1 MAALLL
7 LSPGAFAQNAVPPGV
22 APVPIPNSRPTG
34 VTNGFGIDGDLTAYS
49 GDAASYLSAGD
60 WLPNPLTAAG
70 YGGVLSATGTVPA
83 TANPKRVI
91 HKTDSYGATD
101 DIFSGGSKID
111 SNPNTAVTWK
121 TGGPN
126 PSKND
131 INNALVFIEE
141 ASSATAPGTFVG
153 DTWVMMAG
161 DRATKEG
168 NSFLAFQFLQ
178 KTLTRNT
185 NGTFT
190 SAGTD
195 GGRTAGDIQITAEF
209 VNGGTVPN
217 LYYEVWQSVAGAFTW
232 VQIQAPPA
240 GAAFGRTNG
249 VVLSNVPY
257 SPFGGSSYDTNLF
270 AEVAV
275 DISAVYRNV
284 QTTCVGKISTLWVV
298 TKSSQSS
305 SANMTDF
312 VEPIPLDLKI
322 NVTADAGPDR
332 AVCAGNSTTIGTP
345 AVSGYTY
352 SWAIGSAA
360 PFATTAQV
368 AVTPSATT
376 TYTLTVT
383 KVGATCS
390 SPPDDV
396 VVTVNPNPTANAGT
410 APATQCAS
418 TTGNS
423 FLLAGSGSN
432 GTPSWAVFNNP
443 NSLTV
448 NITNGGTYAPTIA
461 VSGGSGT
468 VTLRLT
474 VTSGTNPVCTA
485 ATSDVAVTVKPV
497 PTASAGTAPAAQCAI
512 AAGNSFVLAG
522 SGSNGTPSW
531 AVQTNP
537 NSLTVNITNG
547 GTYAPTI
554 AVSGGSGTV
563 TLRLTVNGTA
573 NPLCTAATSDVAVT
587 VNPNPTASAG
597 AAPAAQCA
605 STAGNTFSLDG
616 SGTNGTYKWT
626 VFSKSPSALSAVFS
640 SDAMAKPTVTVS
652 GGSGTVTLRLTVT
665 SATCGD
671 ATSDVT
677 VTVNPNPTASA
688 GTAPAAQCAITAGNS
703 FLLAGS
709 GSNGTPSWAVF
720 NNPNSLTVNITNGG
734 TYAPTI
740 AVSGGSGP
748 VTLRLTVTS
757 GANPVCTA
765 ATSDVAVTV
774 NPNPTA
780 DAGTAPAAQCLSA
793 NGNSFSPS
801 GSGSNGTPS
810 WAVFNNPNSLT
821 VNITNGGTY
830 APTIAVSGGSGTV
843 TLRLTVT
850 SSANPVCTAATSDV
864 AVTVNAKPAG
874 PTVTIQEATL
884 CGTLTSPTLT
894 VCGPVAGTTYLV
906 TETDGTNPQSTTYSA
921 GPLVFVLR
929 AGKGFSITA
938 TASAAA
944 GGCVS
949 AATICGGQAASCPAS
964 AGRVATA
971 ASPTTAPALQQG
983 ILTEAYPNPTSKD
996 ATINFSV
1003 PKSGHVVVQ
1012 VYNAIGVAVA
1022 TLFDGDVAGG
1032 ETRSV
1037 KLKGEFLATGIYTY
1051 RVVADGKTKTNHVS
1065 LVK

>member
-1 MAALLL
+1 MKLAYYALARSLAQSSFLVRFLRFLALPGWKLWHPAGVLFAVLL
-7 LSPGAFAQNAVPPGV
+7 LSPSAFAQNAVPPGV
-22 APVPIPNSRPTG
+22 APVPIPNSRPTPA
-34 VTNGFGIDGDLTAYS
+34 TNGFGIDGDLTAYF
-49 GDAASYLSAGD
+49 GDDASYTNAGD

-70 YGGVLSATGTVPA
+70 YGGVLSASGTVPA

-111 SNPNTAVTWK
+111 SNPNTVVTWK

-141 ASSATAPGTFVG
+141 SAVATGPGTLAG

-178 KTLTRNT
+178 KTLVRNT
-185 NGTFT
+185 NGSFT
-190 SAGTD
+190 SAGPD
-195 GGRTAGDIQITAEF
+195 GGRTVGDIQITAEF

-217 LYYEVWQSVAGAFTW
+217 LYYEEWRSVAGAFTW

-249 VVLSNVPY
+249 LVLSNVPY
-257 SPFGGSSYDTNLF
+257 APFGGSSYDTNLF

-322 NVTADAGPDR
+322 NVTADAGPDK
-332 AVCAGNSTTIGTP
+332 AICAGGSTTIGTP

-352 SWAIGSAA
+352 SWAIGNAA

-368 AVTPSATT
+368 SVSPGATT

-396 VVTVNPNPTANAGT
+396 VVTVNPNLTANAGT
-410 APATQCAS
+410 APAAQCAV
-418 TTGNS
+418 TAGNS

-432 GTPSWAVFNNP
+432 GTPSWAVQSNP
-443 NSLTV
+443 NNLTV
-448 NITNGGTYAPTIA
+448 SIASGGTYAPTVA
-461 VSGGSGT
+461 VRGGTGT

-474 VTSGTNPVCTA
+474 VTSGAAPSCGT

-497 PTASAGTAPAAQCAI
+497 PTASAGTAPAAQCAVE
-512 AAGNSFVLAG
+512 AGNSFALSG
-522 SGSNGTPSW
+522 SGSNGTPAW
-531 AVQTNP
+531 AVQSNP
-537 NSLTVNITNG
+537 NGLTVGITNG

-573 NPLCTAATSDVAVT
+573 NPLCPAATSDVAVT
-587 VNPNPTASAG
+587 VNPNPTA
-597 AAPAAQCA
+597 
-605 STAGNTFSLDG
+605 N
-616 SGTNGTYKWT
+616 
-626 VFSKSPSALSAVFS
+626 
-640 SDAMAKPTVTVS
+640 
-652 GGSGTVTLRLTVT
+652 
-665 SATCGD
+665 
-671 ATSDVT
+671 
-677 VTVNPNPTASA
+677 
-688 GTAPAAQCAITAGNS
+688 
-703 FLLAGS
+703 
-709 GSNGTPSWAVF
+709 
-720 NNPNSLTVNITNGG
+720 
-734 TYAPTI
+734 
-740 AVSGGSGP
+740 
-748 VTLRLTVTS
+748 
-757 GANPVCTA
+757 
-765 ATSDVAVTV
+765 
-774 NPNPTA
+774 
-780 DAGTAPAAQCLSA
+780 AGTAPAAQCLSA

-810 WAVFNNPNSLT
+810 WAVQSNPSSLT

-830 APTIAVSGGSGTV
+830 APTVAVSGGSGTV

-850 SSANPVCTAATSDV
+850 SSVNPVCTAATSDV

-894 VCGPVAGTTYLV
+894 VCSPVVGTTYLL
-906 TETDGTNPQSTTYSA
+906 TESDGANPQSTTYSA

-944 GGCVS
+944 GGCIS
-949 AATICGGQAASCPAS
+949 AATICGGQAESCPAS
-964 AGRVATA
+964 AGRVAAGSTATA
-971 ASPTTAPALQQG
+971 AVLQQS
-983 ILTEAYPNPTSKD
+983 IQTEAYPNPTNRD

-1022 TLFDGDVAGG
+1022 TLFDGEVVGG

-1037 KLKGEFLATGIYTY
+1037 KLKGESLATGIYTY

>member
-1 MAALLL
+1 MKLAYHALARSLAQSSFLVRFLRFLALPGWKLWHPAGVLFAALLL
-7 LSPGAFAQNAVPPGV
+7 STGAFAQNAVPPGV
-22 APVPIPNSRPTG
+22 APVPIPNSRPTPA
-34 VTNGFGIDGDLTAYS
+34 TNGFGIDGDLTAYF
-49 GDAASYLSAGD
+49 GDDASYTNAGD

-70 YGGVLSATGTVPA
+70 YGGVLSASGTVPA

-141 ASSATAPGTFVG
+141 SAVATGPGTLAG

-178 KTLTRNT
+178 KTLVRNT
-185 NGTFT
+185 NGSFT
-190 SAGTD
+190 SAGPD
-195 GGRTAGDIQITAEF
+195 GGRTVGDIQITAEF

-217 LYYEVWQSVAGAFTW
+217 LYYEEWRSVAGAFTW

-257 SPFGGSSYDTNLF
+257 APFGGSSYDTNLF

-322 NVTADAGPDR
+322 NVTADAGPDK
-332 AVCAGNSTTIGTP
+332 AICAGGSTTIGTP

-352 SWAIGSAA
+352 SWAIGNAA

-368 AVTPSATT
+368 SVSPGATT

-396 VVTVNPNPTANAGT
+396 VVTVNANPTANAGT
-410 APATQCAS
+410 APATQCAV
-418 TTGNS
+418 TAGNS

-432 GTPSWAVFNNP
+432 GTPSWAVQSNP
-443 NSLTV
+443 NNLTV
-448 NITNGGTYAPTIA
+448 SIASGGTYAPTVA
-461 VSGGSGT
+461 VRGGTGT

-474 VTSGTNPVCTA
+474 VTSGATPSCGT

-497 PTASAGTAPAAQCAI
+497 PTASAGTAPAAQCAVE
-512 AAGNSFVLAG
+512 AGNAFALSG

-531 AVQTNP
+531 AVQSNP
-537 NSLTVNITNG
+537 SSLTVNITNG
-547 GTYAPTI
+547 GTYAPT
-554 AVSGGSGTV
+554 V
-563 TLRLTVNGTA
+563 
-573 NPLCTAATSDVAVT
+573 
-587 VNPNPTASAG
+587 
-597 AAPAAQCA
+597 
-605 STAGNTFSLDG
+605 
-616 SGTNGTYKWT
+616 
-626 VFSKSPSALSAVFS
+626 
-640 SDAMAKPTVTVS
+640 
-652 GGSGTVTLRLTVT
+652 
-665 SATCGD
+665 
-671 ATSDVT
+671 
-677 VTVNPNPTASA
+677 
-688 GTAPAAQCAITAGNS
+688 
-703 FLLAGS
+703 
-709 GSNGTPSWAVF
+709 
-720 NNPNSLTVNITNGG
+720 
-734 TYAPTI
+734 
-740 AVSGGSGP
+740 
-748 VTLRLTVTS
+748 
-757 GANPVCTA
+757 
-765 ATSDVAVTV
+765 
-774 NPNPTA
+774 
-780 DAGTAPAAQCLSA
+780 
-793 NGNSFSPS
+793 
-801 GSGSNGTPS
+801 
-810 WAVFNNPNSLT
+810 
-821 VNITNGGTY
+821 
-830 APTIAVSGGSGTV
+830 AVSGGSGTV

-894 VCGPVAGTTYLV
+894 VCSPVVGTTYLL
-906 TETDGTNPQSTTYSA
+906 TESDGANPQSTTYSA

-944 GGCVS
+944 GGCIS
-949 AATICGGQAASCPAS
+949 AATICGGQAESCPAS
-964 AGRVATA
+964 AGRVAAGSTATA
-971 ASPTTAPALQQG
+971 AVLQQS
-983 ILTEAYPNPTSKD
+983 IQTEAYPNPTNRD

-1022 TLFDGDVAGG
+1022 TLFDGEVVGG

-1037 KLKGEFLATGIYTY
+1037 KLKGESLATGIYTY